1 MQHTPR
7 TRSRTPWFLSGA
19 TGVVAGLVIL
29 FTLSLGGATLP
40 AQSVHAADSSAVS
53 IAAAD
58 QDTDVADAPLPNLR
72 VTVSQTTDLV
82 SQGLSISW
90 TGGAASTLPGSEV
103 GGENFLQIM
112 QCWGDDPAHANQPD
126 RTTCQYGAFGS
137 PGATRDNF
145 VQDGEVAPQDQQYTA
160 PGSSF
165 VNPTYTSIPFRPI
178 NDPTGVATV
187 QSVVNHKKI
196 EGVNVNT
203 NNFFTL
209 NTSNE
214 VKWAGSGTN
223 GVGSVKFEVQTAQQ
237 ASGLGCGTPI
247 TNATDSSVTGQSC
260 WLVIVP
266 RGTADTG
273 EQHIIHSGLFWN
285 AWKHRIAI
293 KLGFK
298 PLGVSCPLGAAES
311 HLSGSQL
318 LADAVASWQPALC
331 NVKGGSVYSMS
342 TGAESDAVTAA
353 TDAANPAA
361 LALTS
366 RPFAPAAGATDP
378 NVYAPVALA
387 GVSLVFA
394 IDRQLKANGSPPK
407 AVSDLANQSVTSL
420 KLTPR
425 LVAKLL
431 TNSYLDSVPG
441 NKSEL
446 GYASARLPGSNARN
460 LTTDPDFLAINDP
473 EWQYEALTSPAVADL
488 LLPQGRSDEA
498 WQLWRYV
505 AADPSA
511 AAFLAGTPDQWGMKV
526 NPYNTTAASNPSGSG
541 LALPLDNFPKSDPAE
556 QAASATLGGAVDLIT
571 WRPYTNDFDQSAY
584 LTLRGDGLV
593 LGAWDP
599 THVPPAYAKP
609 VRSLP
614 GFQSVLA
621 VSDTAAAAKYQLVS
635 ASLLNAAGSYVSPTT
650 DSLTAAAAAMS
661 TVAGQPQV
669 YEYNP
674 AGTAAKGAPT
684 AYPLTMPVYAATN
697 PAQGDAASRAS
708 YAAFITYAST
718 TGQSPGTAAGELPA
732 GYAPLPAG
740 WRTQAAAAATAIRAG
755 APAASVQATAESA
768 LPSYGYESAGTTAAE
783 PASTPAASGV
793 APELMGTATPR
804 DPDSGMTSAA
814 LPLSLMGGLSAA
826 GAVPLISRIRRRR

>member
-1 MQHTPR
+1 M
-7 TRSRTPWFLSGA
+7 
-19 TGVVAGLVIL
+19 L
-29 FTLSLGGATLP
+29 FTLTIGGATLP
-40 AQSVHAADSSAVS
+40 AQSVQADESSAVTV
-53 IAAAD
+53 AASA
-58 QDTDVADAPLPNLR
+58 QDSDVADAPLPNLR

-90 TGGAASTLPGSEV
+90 TGGAASALPGSEV
-103 GGENFLQIM
+103 GGENFLQVM
-112 QCWGDDPAHANQPD
+112 QCWGDDPNDAGQPD

-145 VQDGEVAPQDQQYTA
+145 VQDSEVAAEDAQYTA
-160 PGSSF
+160 PGTSF
-165 VNPTYTSIPFRPI
+165 VNPTYTSIPFRPV

-187 QSVVNHKKI
+187 KSVVDHKKI

-203 NNFFTL
+203 NNFFTS

-214 VKWAGSGTN
+214 VKWAGSGPN

-247 TNATDSSVTGQSC
+247 TSATDGSVTGQSC
-260 WLVIVP
+260 WLVIIP
-266 RGTADTG
+266 RGTADAG
-273 EQHIIHSGLFWN
+273 EEHIIHSGLFWN
-285 AWKHRIAI
+285 SWKHRIAI

-331 NVKGGSVYSMS
+331 NSKGGSIYSMS
-342 TGAESDAVTAA
+342 TGAESDALTAA
-353 TDAANPAA
+353 TDASSPAA

-366 RPFAPAAGATDP
+366 RPFSPAAGSTDP
-378 NVYAPVALA
+378 DVYAPVGLA
-387 GVSLVFA
+387 GVSVVFA
-394 IDRQLKANGSPPK
+394 VDRQLKANGSPPA

-441 NKSEL
+441 SKTEL
-446 GYASARLPGSNARN
+446 GYTSAVSAGKNARN

-473 EWQYEALTSPAVADL
+473 EWQYEALTSPAVADM

-505 AADPSA
+505 TSDPAAV
-511 AAFLAGTPDQWGMKV
+511 AFLAGTPDQWGMTV
-526 NPYNTTAASNPSGSG
+526 NPYNSTAASNPSGAG
-541 LALPLDNFPKSDPAE
+541 LVLPIDNFPKSDPSE

-599 THVPPAYAKP
+599 THVPPAYTKQ

-621 VSDTAAAAKYQLVS
+621 VSDTAAAAKYQLIS
-635 ASLLNAAGSYVSPTT
+635 ASLLNAAGSYVAPTSN
-650 DSLTAAAAAMS
+650 SLTAAAAAM
-661 TVAGQPQV
+661 TMVTGQAQV

-674 AGTAAKGAPT
+674 AGAAAKAAPT

-697 PAQGDAASRAS
+697 PAQGNSVSRAS
-708 YAAFITYAST
+708 YAAFIAYAST
-718 TGQSPGTAAGELPA
+718 TGQNPGTTSGDLPA
-732 GYAPLPAG
+732 GYAPLPTG
-740 WRTQAAAAATAIRAG
+740 WRAQAATAAAAILAG
-755 APAASVQATAESA
+755 APSATIQALADSEPMTNGFSSSVTIPEAV
-768 LPSYGYESAGTTAAE
+768 
-783 PASTPAASGV
+783 STPSVSGASS
-793 APELMGTATPR
+793 ELMGAATPR
-804 DPDSGMTSAA
+804 DPDSGATAGA
-814 LPLSLMGGLSAA
+814 LPLSLLGGLAAA